1 MFKAGEVYLNPVTG
15 EPAVIRIG
23 TDITGG
29 ERMVVDVYVQ
39 PGGRVMG
46 EHIHPDMEERFVM
59 LGGKVGF
66 RLAGRVSIAEPG
78 LNQWPR
84 RELPTTGGTPERR
97 KHWFALKFGRQPGL
111 RP

>member
-1 MFKAGEVYLNPVTG
+1 MANGWSWTLN
-15 EPAVIRIG
+15 
-23 TDITGG
+23 
-29 ERMVVDVYVQ
+29 VQ

-46 EHIHPDMEERFVM
+46 EHIHPEMEERFVM
-59 LGGKVGF
+59 LRGKVGF

-78 LNQWPR
+78 VERSRPR

-97 KHWFALKFGRQPGL
+97 KHWFAWKCGRRPGL